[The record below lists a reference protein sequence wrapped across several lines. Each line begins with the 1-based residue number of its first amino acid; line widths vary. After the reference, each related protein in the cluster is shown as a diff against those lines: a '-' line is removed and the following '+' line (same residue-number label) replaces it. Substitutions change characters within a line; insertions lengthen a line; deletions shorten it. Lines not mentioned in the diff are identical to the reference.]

1 MTERVKK
8 KARATNVSRTAP
20 SRYVMEDQVGFLMR
34 VAMQRH
40 TSVFMSLMVHDLTQT
55 QFAALAKLVEVGTC
69 SQNQLGRLI
78 YLDANTVK
86 GVVDRLRT
94 RKLVTIESTPKDRR
108 RSMVAVTKVGY
119 RVAVEATALAH
130 QITKATLA
138 SLRPLEQRQ
147 LLRKNDLIALRTCRR
162 VWRRASQVHRS
173 PATSSWTMC
182 KWIRRRCRS
191 TSNGRATLSERTAV
205 SISASRA

>member
-1 MTERVKK
+1 MTELVKK

-40 TSVFMSLMVHDLTQT
+40 TSVFMSLVEHDRTQT
-55 QFAALAKLVEVGTC
+55 PFAALPKRVEVGTC

-108 RSMVAVTKVGY
+108 RSMGAVTKGGY
-119 RVAVEATALAH
+119 
-130 QITKATLA
+130 
-138 SLRPLEQRQ
+138 
-147 LLRKNDLIALRTCRR
+147 
-162 VWRRASQVHRS
+162 
-173 PATSSWTMC
+173 TS
-182 KWIRRRCRS
+182 
-191 TSNGRATLSERTAV
+191 A
-205 SISASRA
+205 